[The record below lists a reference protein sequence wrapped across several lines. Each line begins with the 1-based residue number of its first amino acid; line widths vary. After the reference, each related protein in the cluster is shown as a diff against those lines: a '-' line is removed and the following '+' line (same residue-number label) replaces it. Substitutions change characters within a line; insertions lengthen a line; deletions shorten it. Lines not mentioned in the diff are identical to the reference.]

1 MKRKDVVIER
11 FAPSPTGYLHLGH
24 AFSALTAY
32 NKAKKSLGI
41 LKLRIEDIDNNRCKK
56 KFERQIFK
64 DLHWLGIK
72 WSEPVLKQSNRRHIY
87 NKTLY
92 DLKNKGLIY
101 KCNCSRKDIKNA
113 LSAPHRSDRRTTVY
127 PGTCLN
133 KHLNDDFVS
142 LRLNMRKALQT
153 ISSRRLEF
161 IETGYNNKKS
171 VFQRRVDPEELLTN
185 FGDIV
190 IARKDIGTSY
200 NLAVV
205 VDDAMQGITHVTRG
219 EDLFEIT
226 PIQILLQNLLDIQ
239 TPIYHHHKLIL
250 DSFGNRL
257 AKRSYSESLLSLRE
271 KGMDQIQIFELISS
285 DKFF

>member
-1 MKRKDVVIER
+1 M
-11 FAPSPTGYLHLGH
+11 FPWQQQQLP
-24 AFSALTAY
+24 
-32 NKAKKSLGI
+32 
-41 LKLRIEDIDNNRCKK
+41 
-56 KFERQIFK
+56 
-64 DLHWLGIK
+64 
-72 WSEPVLKQSNRRHIY
+72 SNRHRRRH
-87 NKTLY
+87 
-92 DLKNKGLIY
+92 
-101 KCNCSRKDIKNA
+101 
-113 LSAPHRSDRRTTVY
+113 
-127 PGTCLN
+127 
-133 KHLNDDFVS
+133 
-142 LRLNMRKALQT
+142 
-153 ISSRRLEF
+153 
-161 IETGYNNKKS
+161 KKS

-271 KGMDQIQIFELISS
+271 KGMDQIQIFEQISS
-285 DKFF
+285 DKFY